1 MILIIILLI
10 LIGLT
15 SYAAFNAYHAE
26 DRYSCGILLIGL
38 LIELVVLLRT
48 IAIELQLI
56 TIT

>member
-15 SYAAFNAYHAE
+15 SYAAYTAYSNDDGIEFGFALIITLLLKI
-26 DRYSCGILLIGL
+26 ILLNQ
-38 LIELVVLLRT
+38 

>member
-15 SYAAFNAYHAE
+15 SYAAFHAYHDE
-26 DRYSCGILLIGL
+26 DGYSCGILLIGL
-38 LIELVVLLRT
+38 LIELVALLRT